1 MAYTTDWFLEQ
12 ARQGNMYSACNQA
25 GATVTLINTSTTTGF
40 VLHNPPGSGKKL
52 VIKDAMFA
60 YTTVPT
66 ATAVLFLAQSI
77 AVSETAHAS
86 VTALNVYNV
95 NGSGARAGGSG
106 GAPVGR
112 AYSASTTPNLPVYS
126 RILGYSPTTPAT
138 TGSLSFKDEVN
149 GALILVP
156 GTYVQISYITTA
168 PVGITYMSWVEVDE
182 NE

>member
-12 ARQGNMYSACNQA
+12 ARLGRMYSACNQA

-40 VLHNPPGSGKKL
+40 VLSNPYGSGKKV

-77 AVSETAHAS
+77 GVSATAHATT
-86 VTALNVYNV
+86 TALNVYNV
-95 NGSGARAGGSG
+95 DGRGARSGPDGGARAN
-106 GAPVGR
+106 
-112 AYSASTTPNLPVYS
+112 AYSISTTPNLPVYS

-138 TGSLSFKDEVN
+138 SDGLSFKDEVN

-156 GTYVQISYITTA
+156 GTYVQVSYITTA

>member
-12 ARQGNMYSACNQA
+12 ARLGNMYSACNQA
-25 GATVTLINTSTTTGF
+25 AATVTLIDTSTTTGF
-40 VLHNPPGSGKKL
+40 VLSNPFGSGKEL
-52 VIKDAMFA
+52 VVKDAMFA

-66 ATAVLFLAQSI
+66 ATAIVFLAQSI
-77 AVSETAHAS
+77 AVSNTAHAS

-95 NGSGARAGGSG
+95 NGAGARAPGAGGP
-106 GAPVGR
+106 PVGR
-112 AYSASTTPNLPVYS
+112 AYGASTTPNLPVYS

-138 TGSLSFKDEVN
+138 SDGLTFKDEVN

-182 NE
+182 